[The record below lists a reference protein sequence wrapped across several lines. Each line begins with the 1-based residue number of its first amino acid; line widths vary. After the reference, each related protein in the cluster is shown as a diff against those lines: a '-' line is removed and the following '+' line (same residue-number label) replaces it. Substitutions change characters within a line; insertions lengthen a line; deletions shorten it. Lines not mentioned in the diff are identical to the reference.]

1 MEFNGIL
8 NEIINNAK
16 KDKKKIVL
24 PESLDVRV
32 LNACKICIEQDIADI
47 ILIGDEKLI
56 KDTCNQNGIDIDFSK
71 IKIENPLNS
80 PLREK
85 YINEFYE
92 LRKNKGISID
102 DARNIIND
110 SVYFATMMVKMSDA
124 DGLVSG
130 AVHSTADTLR
140 PALQIIKAKNNVNT
154 VSSFFLMETPDKTLG
169 EYLYFQTVDLLS
181 SQLKIN

>member
-1 MEFNGIL
+1 MEFSGIL

-71 IKIENPLNS
+71 IKIENPLSS

-85 YINEFYE
+85 YINEFLSLDNPARE
-92 LRKNKGISID
+92 L
-102 DARNIIND
+102 IINL
-110 SVYFATMMVKMSDA
+110 VKKIYIYQDKRI
-124 DGLVSG
+124 D
-130 AVHSTADTLR
+130 
-140 PALQIIKAKNNVNT
+140 IIFTFKNT
-154 VSSFFLMETPDKTLG
+154 T
-169 EYLYFQTVDLLS
+169 
-181 SQLKIN
+181 